1 MEKFLKG
8 IAWTV
13 SVLVGAFLIFL
24 LVLTI
29 TDYRPDDK
37 IPISIE
43 NRQDKKIAQKEPL
56 SIVTYNIGYGGMDKD
71 QDFFMDGGHSSQSS
85 SKEKTMENLNG
96 IMERK
101 NGLIG
106 FKRYL
111 KILNQKAL
119 LGQQIK
125 VFLLQEQMLLPIQEM

>member
-29 TDYRPDDK
+29 TDYRP
-37 IPISIE
+37 
-43 NRQDKKIAQKEPL
+43 
-56 SIVTYNIGYGGMDKD
+56 
-71 QDFFMDGGHSSQSS
+71 DGGHSSQSS